1 MLLRRDKLLPLA
13 QSEAALADAASLL
26 GRQEAPVLLNGLL
39 TLRRVAIHH
48 HSLLAGSLEDV
59 VALLLECLH
68 GGSEQV
74 GQAAIMALVR
84 EACQGLE
91 GLSLILAPKLGGA
104 GSREQLWKQLF
115 ASAGCN

>member
-13 QSEAALADAASLL
+13 QPEAALEDAAALL

-48 HSLLAGSLEDV
+48 HTLLASSLEDV

-68 GGSEQV
+68 GGTEEV

-84 EACQGLE
+84 EG
-91 GLSLILAPKLGGA
+91 APEQA
-104 GSREQLWKQLF
+104 GE
-115 ASAGCN
+115 C